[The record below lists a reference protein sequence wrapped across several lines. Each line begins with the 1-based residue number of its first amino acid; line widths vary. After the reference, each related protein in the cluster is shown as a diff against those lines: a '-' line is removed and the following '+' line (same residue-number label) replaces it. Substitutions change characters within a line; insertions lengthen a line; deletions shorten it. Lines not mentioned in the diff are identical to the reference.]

1 MSMIYEPEYE
11 ETVEQDIVLV
21 FIDGKWTDV
30 AVGEVDLSLQAQEEV
45 QDRGETRDPQSVAKG
60 EGRKGGD
67 RG

>member
-1 MSMIYEPEYE
+1 MYLKYEPEYE
-11 ETVEQDIVLV
+11 ETVEQDTVLV
-21 FIDGKWTDV
+21 FIDGKWV
-30 AVGEVDLSLQAQEEV
+30 EVTADEVELSLQAQEEV